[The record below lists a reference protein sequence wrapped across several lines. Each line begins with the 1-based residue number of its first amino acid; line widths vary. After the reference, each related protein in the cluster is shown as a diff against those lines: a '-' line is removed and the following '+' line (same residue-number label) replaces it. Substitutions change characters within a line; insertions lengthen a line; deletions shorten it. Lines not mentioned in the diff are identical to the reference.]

1 MTADSIRVMIVDDT
15 KETRSNIKK
24 LLEFEDGIIVVGE
37 AADGAEAVLLAQELK
52 PDCILM
58 DINMPGL
65 DGISATEQIYK
76 VIPDCMTI
84 VISVQGE
91 QEYLRRAMAAGAR
104 DYLIKPFSGDELIS
118 TIQWVWQLEC
128 ARRSHNSA
136 ESTPLRSGRVIV
148 VFSAKGGVGKSTIAV
163 NLASSLVKQE
173 QKVILVDLDLQ
184 FGDVPLM
191 LNLPVKH
198 SMADW
203 YTDGCGSTGD
213 YLLNHSSG
221 LQVLAA
227 PEVPEDGELITAE
240 HISQMLNDL
249 KPLADYIVVDTPQ
262 FFHETTLQSLE
273 EADQIILAAVP
284 DLSNLKNVHRCLNV
298 LEKLNL
304 ADKVKIAAN
313 KVGSEGIKLDQFSSH
328 LQHPIWQ
335 SLPYDPRLTAQA
347 AVQGIPVIDLNPKAK
362 LSRALVHASEVL
374 AGTEIKPG
382 KKGLPLASLLFARKG

>member
-213 YLLNHSSG
+213 YLLNQRRG

-227 PEVPEDGELITAE
+227 PEVPEDGELIMRST
-240 HISQMLNDL
+240 S
-249 KPLADYIVVDTPQ
+249 
-262 FFHETTLQSLE
+262 
-273 EADQIILAAVP
+273 
-284 DLSNLKNVHRCLNV
+284 
-298 LEKLNL
+298 
-304 ADKVKIAAN
+304 VKC
-313 KVGSEGIKLDQFSSH
+313 
-328 LQHPIWQ
+328 
-335 SLPYDPRLTAQA
+335 
-347 AVQGIPVIDLNPKAK
+347 
-362 LSRALVHASEVL
+362 
-374 AGTEIKPG
+374 
-382 KKGLPLASLLFARKG
+382 

>member
-273 EADQIILAAVP
+273 ERSDY
-284 DLSNLKNVHRCLNV
+284 S
-298 LEKLNL
+298 
-304 ADKVKIAAN
+304 
-313 KVGSEGIKLDQFSSH
+313 GS
-328 LQHPIWQ
+328 
-335 SLPYDPRLTAQA
+335 
-347 AVQGIPVIDLNPKAK
+347 
-362 LSRALVHASEVL
+362 
-374 AGTEIKPG
+374 GT
-382 KKGLPLASLLFARKG
+382 